1 MDWANNRALFCQLV
15 ECVCMSVS
23 LSASVY
29 SAGWY
34 RVCISRCWL
43 PMVYTSCTYPAG
55 SKGLVVLAVMDCWR
69 KSFNIRLT
77 GITGLKPG
85 VGLRGRGNALKENG
99 KKKTDP
105 TENDELRRCVYVC
118 SLETIHSSCKGYWYK
133 NNRLWNI
140 STEKLGAL
148 RWNIH
153 TVPEIRPAVCVL
165 TALVCGFLCLRVCGS
180 FPCAVFLRFPH
191 SKIALSF

>member
-43 PMVYTSCTYPAG
+43 PMVCTSCTYPAG

-105 TENDELRRCVYVC
+105 TENDELRRCVCVRARGMF

-148 RWNIH
+148 RCLQSETSIQYLKSDPLCACWQH
-153 TVPEIRPAVCVL
+153 LCVASFACVCVAIFHVL
-165 TALVCGFLCLRVCGS
+165 YS
-180 FPCAVFLRFPH
+180 
-191 SKIALSF
+191 